1 MVFDNHWHP
10 DRIRMLGDR
19 SSEEIKM
26 CGDFDFGSGMPL
38 PTSRQIKLEPQ
49 PHGLPKF
56 IGARAGAF
64 DKSPFRKL
72 GRNPDA
78 ALVDYMRGR
87 RTSPTFLN
95 EIDQWVPSR
104 FHYSLGCTHIA
115 LDSCRFLAAHGEIV
129 QYSPQFADYFNSLPP
144 LQAYLFFALPNL
156 HNIPIPPVVVPIA
169 SVHDTELLNFFDG
182 HEYRIDILMKID
194 TEVIELCKA
203 LYHGMR
209 VNPEQRKLVV
219 YAVFGT
225 GTLPLA
231 ASDAVADFA
240 PWVGHAID
248 AFKYYEYNY
257 QTEWLHHRYLPE
269 HVILAELPKRADR
282 ALPVPRQVDH
292 QYESRRSHPQTRA
305 RMARANDQGV
315 DVLEVLVDDFT
326 SALCRKGLKR
336 VEIERLRKAAIRN
349 IDHMRAT
356 GDTRDIVDVVMGR
369 ATSNDRPPSR
379 RPDKKTP
386 TRLSSMEKLQRSL
399 SRLVEQELALKREG
413 AVDFVFRGVT
423 RMRQRVERELVLEI
437 STVAVKTGKMTHQRA
452 NSWREMF
459 SKKWQESREAQ
470 GAL

>member
-10 DRIRMLGDR
+10 DRIRRLGDR
-19 SSEEIKM
+19 SSEETKM

-38 PTSRQIKLEPQ
+38 PTSRQIKLEPE

-64 DKSPFRKL
+64 GKSPFRKL

-95 EIDQWVPSR
+95 EIDQ
-104 FHYSLGCTHIA
+104 
-115 LDSCRFLAAHGEIV
+115 FLAAHGEIV

-144 LQAYLFFALPNL
+144 LQAYLFFMKGYTKPARYIPGALPNL
-156 HNIPIPPVVVPIA
+156 HNIPIPPVVVLIA

-194 TEVIELCKA
+194 TEVLELCKA
-203 LYHGMR
+203 LYQGKR
-209 VNPEQRKLVV
+209 VSPEQRELVV
-219 YAVFGT
+219 YAVF
-225 GTLPLA
+225 
-231 ASDAVADFA
+231 
-240 PWVGHAID
+240 GHAID

-269 HVILAELPKRADR
+269 HVILAELPKRAGC

-292 QYESRRSHPQTRA
+292 HYEGRRSHPQTRA

-315 DVLEVLVDDFT
+315 DVLEVLIDDFT
-326 SALCRKGLKR
+326 SDLSRKGLKR
-336 VEIERLRKAAIRN
+336 LEIERLRKAAIRN
-349 IDHMRAT
+349 MDHMRAT

-386 TRLSSMEKLQRSL
+386 TRLSSMEKLKRSL

-413 AVDFVFRGVT
+413 AVDFVLRGVT

-437 STVAVKTGKMTHQRA
+437 STVAVKTGKMTRQRA
-452 NSWREMF
+452 SSWRGML
-459 SKKWQESREAQ
+459 SKKWQESSEAQ
-470 GAL
+470 GQRFDLFRELSRLG